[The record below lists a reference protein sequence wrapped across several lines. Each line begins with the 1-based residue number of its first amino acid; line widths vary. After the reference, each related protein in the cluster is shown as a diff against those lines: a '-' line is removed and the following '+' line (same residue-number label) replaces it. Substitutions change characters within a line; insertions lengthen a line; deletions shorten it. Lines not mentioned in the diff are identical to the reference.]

1 MKLYS
6 ISTLVFFLLLSGSL
20 FAQFDG
26 QNGQAS
32 FYTEVEQE
40 NRPSFL
46 KMEEEA
52 MLVERWQDAA
62 DKLGLQNVAIV
73 EEMNLE
79 EIRNTLQMDWNAQ
92 LRLNQSIND
101 YLEQLSARNEQLRGL
116 QVNMTEMMVDLE
128 TENELYTDMGSELTE
143 DEAEILEDNRSE
155 IGTLSLELDNYQME
169 MERNDS
175 EILVQ
180 IDRLLENETQLNELT
195 EQQEAVSTLIAYQKY
210 QQTARKMALAK

>member
-6 ISTLVFFLLLSGSL
+6 ISTLVFLLLSGSL
-20 FAQFDG
+20 FGQFDG

-73 EEMNLE
+73 EELDLD

-92 LRLNQSIND
+92 FRLNQSIND
-101 YLEQLSARNEQLRGL
+101 YLEQLSTRNEQLRGL
-116 QVNMTEMMVDLE
+116 QSNMARMMLDLE
-128 TENELYTDMGSELTE
+128 TENELYTDMGADLAE
-143 DEAEILEDNRSE
+143 DEAEILEENRSE
-155 IGTLSLELDNYQME
+155 IGNISLELDNYQME
-169 MERNDS
+169 MERNDT

-180 IDRLLENETQLNELT
+180 IDRLLENETQLHELA
-195 EQQEAVSTLIAYQKY
+195 EQQEAVSTLIAYQKHL
-210 QQTARKMALAK
+210 QTVREMAVAK